1 MNELGLIMAL
11 ADSLFMGVIAISIA
25 AIALKK

>member
-11 ADSLFMGVIAISIA
+11 ADSLFMGVIAISLA
-25 AIALKK
+25 VIALKK

>member
-11 ADSLFMGVIAISIA
+11 ADSLFMGVIAVSVA

>member
-11 ADSLFMGVIAISIA
+11 ADSLFMGVIATSIA
-25 AIALKK
+25 VIALKK

>member
-11 ADSLFMGVIAISIA
+11 ADSLFMGVIAVSVA
-25 AIALKK
+25 VLAVKK

>member
-11 ADSLFMGVIAISIA
+11 ADSLFTGVIAVSVA
-25 AIALKK
+25 VLAVKK

>member
-11 ADSLFMGVIAISIA
+11 ADSLFMGVIAVSVA
-25 AIALKK
+25 EIALKK

>member
-11 ADSLFMGVIAISIA
+11 ADSLFMGVTAISVA
-25 AIALKK
+25 VIALKK

>member
-11 ADSLFMGVIAISIA
+11 ADSLFMGVIAVSVA
-25 AIALKK
+25 SLALKK